1 MGTLRLY
8 QVDYDA
14 FDNYYIEDIET
25 YFDSLP
31 STAKRESWDK
41 LNYLKLGMNITIK
54 LPLDQVHQIENTCNY
69 AVIEQDGNKYYY
81 FVISAGWVAK
91 KTVQLVM
98 TLDTVQTF
106 FTRLQWSDKTQI
118 IRETR
123 DRITKLNGNTYLRKI
138 DRYNE
143 GMNPI
148 KAQNANKATINSE
161 IGGKW
166 YLTYMSNP
174 GTTQDSTGNPMFMGL
189 LSDVPYLI
197 YPAVS
202 NDDITYSWNY
212 FKNKIVYITSSS
224 TGDNPSI
231 TISGV
236 GTIYLGTTASST
248 TTFRAYALQVD
259 DTTAPSIQARK
270 LWYTGDTYP
279 YSFSEG
285 DWGSIAVPST
295 ATITFH
301 NIRVIAIVDK
311 TDYYSQLTSLDKLD
325 SLATTVIN
333 AGTLPAVYTT
343 SYSNFDNSNNRL
355 SKIIELPYPPLDIT
369 KQSDGTYLFDNCT
382 FHYGYKI
389 MQFNGSRLSSFV
401 ANDTRL
407 QDLLY
412 VTLTDP
418 TGTDAP
424 NMSLESKLYSSE
436 FYDYAYYYDT
446 EKLPIRLEDISTQSL
461 NCSINIT
468 YNTTTSM
475 NSDKQFYF
483 STKNA
488 TYNEN
493 QLYELYLN
501 CPRSTEKMIL
511 NDSYADYIKNG
522 YNYDQWNQ
530 KRNEKI
536 ATLNTIVGLG
546 QGLFSIATPLIGGIK
561 NWQIAAT
568 ERSLNISRAESYE
581 RQSDIFKGM
590 AGAYGKLS
598 KGYMK
603 ENDRESLMKAQELQT
618 GALRSGIEYADRAND
633 QYIAA
638 ARQKRGVVSELTGMG
653 SLVLSTGI
661 TAAQTAINT
670 AMSIESSQMAFQNA
684 LSSKANVPVSASGNV
699 PTDLFDNYSSNKLKR
714 AEFTLR
720 EEDRLNLSNTFRLT
734 GYSHPVQEKPVF
746 NSRIYSNFVQCTPN
760 FLNSYTEIYKVYL
773 DDIKQRFQAGV
784 TVKHCYNG
792 RYDLHDEYE
801 NYETF
806 VMEE

>member
-81 FVISAGWVAK
+81 FVVSAGWVAK
-91 KTVQLVM
+91 KTVRLVM

-148 KAQNANKATINSE
+148 KAQNTSKVTINSE

-197 YPAVS
+197 YPTVS
-202 NDDITYSWNY
+202 NDDKT
-212 FKNKIVYITSSS
+212 
-224 TGDNPSI
+224 I
-231 TISGV
+231 TISTTDEYIIYITDSSV
-236 GTIYLGTTASST
+236 GDGASVTVGST
-248 TTFRAYALQVD
+248 TYTFGTAKGNATLRAIKITKLSSYATSVVQV
-259 DTTAPSIQARK
+259 TR
-270 LWYTGDTYP
+270 LYYTGDTYP
-279 YSFSEG
+279 YSYSEKEEG
-285 DWGSIAVPST
+285 YISASNISL
-295 ATITFH
+295 H
-301 NIRVIAIVDK
+301 NIRVYHKVGYS
-311 TDYYSQLTSLDKLD
+311 DYYSQITTLDKMD

-333 AGTLPAVYTT
+333 AGTLPALYTT
-343 SYSNFDNSNNRL
+343 SYSNFDNSNSRL

-407 QDLLY
+407 KDLLY
-412 VTLTDP
+412 VTIDNP
-418 TGTDAP
+418 TMSDRP
-424 NMSLESKLYSSE
+424 NMDLESKLYSSE

-483 STKNA
+483 SMKNA

-501 CPRSTEKMIL
+501 CSRSTEKMIL

-530 KRNEKI
+530 KRNEKLSV
-536 ATLNTIVGLG
+536 LNTLMGLG
-546 QGLFSIATPLIGGIK
+546 QGMFSVAAPSIGGAI
-561 NWQIAAT
+561 NWNLSNSGREI
-568 ERSLNISRAESYE
+568 ISSSSAEYE
-581 RQSDIFKGM
+581 RQKEIYQTM
-590 AGAYGKLS
+590 AMTYGKLVKTLQDS
-598 KGYMK
+598 G
-603 ENDRESLMKAQELQT
+603 DRDNIMRALDLQADSLGKAIDYDDRSN
-618 GALRSGIEYADRAND
+618 ALRSQVLQQKSGIV
-633 QYIAA
+633 
-638 ARQKRGVVSELTGMG
+638 KELTGIG
-653 SLVLSTGI
+653 SMVANTGV
-661 TAAQTAINT
+661 TAFQTAFNT
-670 AMSIESSQMAFQNA
+670 AMSIKSSQLAFQNA
-684 LSSKANVPVSASGNV
+684 LSSKASVPVSVSGNV

-746 NSRIYSNFVQCTPN
+746 DSRIYSNFVQCTPN